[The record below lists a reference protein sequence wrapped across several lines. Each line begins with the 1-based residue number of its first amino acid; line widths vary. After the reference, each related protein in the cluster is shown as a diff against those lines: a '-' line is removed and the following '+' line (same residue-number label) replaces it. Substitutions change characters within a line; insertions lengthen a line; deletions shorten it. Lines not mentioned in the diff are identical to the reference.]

1 METIIIIPSRMAST
15 RFPNKPMA
23 LIDGIPMV
31 QRVWQQ
37 AILSKLGKVVVAC
50 CEYPVFDLINSL
62 GGEAIMTSPNLPSG
76 TDRIFEV
83 IRNYSDKL
91 KIDSIIN
98 LQGDMP
104 IINPEDIKKVN
115 IPLLQGF
122 DIGTLV
128 TDITNVEEED
138 TNITKARINWITK
151 NNFGEAVDFYK
162 ISQKKKQNIYH
173 HVGIYIFRYESL
185 KKFVDL
191 KPSKN
196 EINYKLEQWRALD
209 AKMSIGAS
217 FVDNIP
223 ISVDT
228 KEDLIKVENIIKAN
242 R

>member
-1 METIIIIPSRMAST
+1 M
-15 RFPNKPMA
+15 
-23 LIDGIPMV
+23 
-31 QRVWQQ
+31 
-37 AILSKLGKVVVAC
+37 
-50 CEYPVFDLINSL
+50 
-62 GGEAIMTSPNLPSG
+62 
-76 TDRIFEV
+76 
-83 IRNYSDKL
+83 
-91 KIDSIIN
+91 
-98 LQGDMP
+98 
-104 IINPEDIKKVN
+104 N

-162 ISQKKKQNIYH
+162 ISQKNKQNIYH
-173 HVGIYIFRYESL
+173 HVGIYSFRYESL